1 MAGAARSR
9 YVYDSVAG
17 PQSVIQTADKQ
28 KSPASTRFGLHLV
41 QTLYAQNVAIEAA
54 LPS

>member
-28 KSPASTRFGLHLV
+28 KTPTSTRFGFHIL
-41 QTLYAQNVAIEAA
+41 QTLYAQKAPIAAA